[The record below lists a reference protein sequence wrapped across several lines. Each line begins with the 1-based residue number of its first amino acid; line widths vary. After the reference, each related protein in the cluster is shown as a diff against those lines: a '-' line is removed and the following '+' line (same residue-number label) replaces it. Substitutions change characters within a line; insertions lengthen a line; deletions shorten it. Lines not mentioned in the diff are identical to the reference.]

1 MELGSLPP
9 VNDKYPLRF
18 GFLYL
23 VIGGAWIY
31 FSDRVL
37 VYLSLD
43 PQTLPEFQTYK
54 GWAFILVTGIAL
66 CLLLRRHAKQLTQFL
81 LERDAA
87 SRDLQKSEE
96 RFKTLFEY
104 APDGIYLTD
113 LQGVFVDGNKA
124 AEKMAGYGREE
135 LIGGNFQDLNLLPPH
150 ELGRALAN
158 LQRNSMGL
166 PTGPDEYSLQNK
178 NGSTVPV
185 EIRTFPVNI
194 GGSSLSLGVAR
205 DLTQR
210 KKSEDRILL
219 LSRAV
224 EQSNA
229 SVIITDLEGKIEYV
243 NPRFSEVTGY
253 QDAEVIGKN
262 PRLLKSG
269 DKAPE
274 AYSRLW
280 ETLSAGGEWRGEFQN
295 KKKNGELFWESASIT
310 PIRDSSGTM
319 VHYLAV
325 KEDITEKKLLEEE
338 LIRSQRMESV
348 GTLASGVAHDLNN
361 VMAPIM
367 LAIGFLKKS
376 MPDDRSQRMLDTIDK
391 SSRRGTA
398 IIKQILGFA
407 RGIEGE
413 KGLLQLR
420 HILNE
425 TISIIR
431 ETFPKSISIH
441 AAIPKDLW
449 EMRGDP
455 TNLHQLILN
464 LCINARD
471 ALPDGGNI
479 RIAVENAT
487 LDGHQTTASGQGV
500 PPGQYVHL
508 SIADDGTGMEP
519 EVLARIYDPFFTT
532 KEVGRGTGLGLY
544 TVKTI
549 VKNHNGIIEVEST
562 LGSGT
567 VFRIYFPATLDS
579 GGKTGVAEQPTR
591 IPLGRGERILVVD
604 DESSILQITRQTL
617 EAHGYRVHTAADGT
631 EAVAQFAPM
640 MNDIDLVLTDMAMP
654 IMDGMMTIRALR
666 KMKPEIRII
675 ASTGYGEDT
684 TLEQST
690 ETGANT
696 VLRKPYSAELL
707 LETVHSVLRGLS

>member
-1 MELGSLPP
+1 MEAGNLPP
-9 VNDKYPLRF
+9 VNNSYPLRF
-18 GFLYL
+18 GLLYIF
-23 VIGGAWIY
+23 IGGAWIY

-37 VYLSLD
+37 LYLSID
-43 PQTLPEFQTYK
+43 PRTFPEFQTYK
-54 GWAFILVTGIAL
+54 GWAFILITGIAL
-66 CLLLRRHAKQLTQFL
+66 CLLLRRHVKQLTQFL

-104 APDGIYLTD
+104 APDAIYLTD
-113 LQGVFVDGNKA
+113 LQGVIVDGNKA
-124 AEKMAGYGREE
+124 AEEMVGYKREE
-135 LIGGNFQDLNLLPPH
+135 LIGRGFQDLSILPPQH
-150 ELGRALAN
+150 LGDALEN
-158 LQRNSMGL
+158 LRRNSMGL
-166 PTGPDEYSLQNK
+166 PTGPDEFTLRNK
-178 NGSTVPV
+178 NGSTIPV
-185 EIRTFPVNI
+185 EIRTFPVTI
-194 GGSSLSLGVAR
+194 GGTPLSLGVAR
-205 DLTQR
+205 DISQR
-210 KKSEDRILL
+210 KSSEDRILL

-229 SVIITDLEGKIEYV
+229 SIIITDVAGAIEYV
-243 NPRFSEVTGY
+243 NRKFLEVTGY
-253 QDAEVIGKN
+253 TEAEVIGKN
-262 PRLLKSG
+262 PRILKSG
-269 DKAPE
+269 DKHPE
-274 AYSRLW
+274 AYAALW
-280 ETLSAGGEWRGEFQN
+280 KTLSAGGEWRGEFQN

-310 PIRDSSGTM
+310 PIRDTSGRV
-319 VHYLAV
+319 VHYLAI

-376 MPDDRSQRMLDTIDK
+376 VPDDRSQRLLETIDK

-431 ETFPKSISIH
+431 ETFPRSITVH

-455 TNLHQLILN
+455 TNLHQLVLN

-471 ALPDGGNI
+471 ALPSGGNI
-479 RIAVENAT
+479 RITAENAT
-487 LDGHQTTASGQGV
+487 LDGQQTAAPGQGV
-500 PPGQYVHL
+500 PPGRYVHL

-519 EVLARIYDPFFTT
+519 KVLEKIYDPFFTT

-549 VKNHNGIIEVEST
+549 VKNHNGIIDVEST
-562 LGSGT
+562 PGSGT
-567 VFRIYFPATLDS
+567 VFRIYFPAARDS
-579 GGKTGVAEQPTR
+579 GDKTGVVEQPAR
-591 IPLGRGERILVVD
+591 IHLGRGERILVVD
-604 DESSILQITRQTL
+604 DESSILQITRHTL
-617 EAHGYRVHTAADGT
+617 EAHGYRVHTASDGT
-631 EAVAQFAPM
+631 EAIAQFAPM
-640 MNDIDLVLTDMAMP
+640 MNDIDLVVTDMAMP
-654 IMDGMMTIRALR
+654 IMDGAMTIRALR

-684 TLEQST
+684 ALEQGT

-696 VLRKPYSAELL
+696 VLRKPYSAEML
-707 LETVHSVLRGLS
+707 LETVHSVLHGLS